1 MAGSRAALRMAML
14 VMAVFALASGA
25 RAATTDE
32 APAAIAYPRGV
43 NHHYRAPQ
51 DPLPEVAAREAAAAD
66 AAAAA
71 CNEGSAAGCVAL
83 GDAFQRG
90 EGRPQIRPVAELLY
104 RRACNAADG
113 AGCAQ
118 LAALLLHRG
127 TPQDEVEAEWLT
139 ARACRLGVPADCT
152 LTPPDPREVEAG
164 LRADCR
170 TSQGTAEACR
180 TLAAMLLAEPRTRR
194 RLAEGLAL
202 IDRQCR
208 AGGREACADAL
219 QYWEATENGEG
230 PRTLAYRD
238 LACTA
243 GDTSTCIVLAKAAFA
258 RGPDGR
264 AAATALFARACAG
277 GDLPACTQAADLAR
291 EPLLAPECDGGTLA
305 SCTELGLMLY
315 RWNSVLFDP
324 DRAIAVLSA
333 ACEAGAFAACK
344 PAGEYTLNR
353 SSDADRDVKARRA
366 VALLARGC
374 EAGEREACETLADEL
389 AEGPRVLFDQAR
401 AEELYLVQCDAGRAK
416 ACDALV
422 RFSHPAAPAP
432 LAQGYDPPIRTPEEI
447 AEEKRIEREERE
459 RQDAELAAQRCQT
472 NTAIFEGVTYSDTL
486 CVYIIRVIGGVE
498 VLNMEQAPWQALLW
512 RPEQI
517 GRTKVSGGDRVLCG
531 GSLVRTGWIVTA
543 AHCLVDI
550 ENTDIVTGG
559 HRVRLGLIRP
569 FEDEGNSYAIRRAI
583 RHPRFDPKT
592 YAFDIALVEYDPRS
606 GTRGDFVTGVARIN
620 LDRRTLA
627 QRPVR
632 AGAPVFTFGFGR
644 TRFVD
649 RHRSDFA
656 QAAAG
661 SIPTY
666 LQAARLMLRDA
677 EECTQLTAFRDLRRD
692 SILCAAG
699 ANGEQ
704 ACDGDSGGPLVT
716 YGDQKGVPTLI
727 GVVSAGKAC
736 GTTGKPSRYVRIGH
750 PLVQA
755 WLEENLP
762 GFRAEPTAR

>member
-1 MAGSRAALRMAML
+1 MAESRAVLRKAML
-14 VMAVFALASGA
+14 MLAAIALASGA
-25 RAATTDE
+25 RAATIDD
-32 APAAIAYPRGV
+32 AAVDGTYPRTVDIG
-43 NHHYRAPQ
+43 YRASQSTP
-51 DPLPEVAAREAAAAD
+51 PEIAASAAAAAD
-66 AAAAA
+66 AAEAA
-71 CNEGSAAGCVAL
+71 CRDGQTGGCVAL

-90 EGRPQIRPVAELLY
+90 EGRPQVRPVAELLY

-113 AGCAQ
+113 AGCAR
-118 LAALLLHRG
+118 LAGLLLHRG
-127 TPQDEVEAEWLT
+127 SPQDEAEAEWLT
-139 ARACRLGVPADCT
+139 GRACRLGVPAGCN
-152 LTPPDPREVEAG
+152 LPPPDPRKVEAG

-170 TSQGTAEACR
+170 ESAGMAEACR
-180 TLAAMLLAEPRTRR
+180 ILAAMLLAEPRTAR

-208 AGGREACADAL
+208 AGGREACAEAL
-219 QYWEATENGEG
+219 QYWEGQENGAG

-243 GDTSTCIVLAKAAFA
+243 GDTAACTVLARSAFA
-258 RGPDGR
+258 QGPGGR
-264 AAATALFARACAG
+264 AAARALFARACTAG
-277 GDLPACTQAADLAR
+277 DKPACTEAADLAR
-291 EPLLAPECDGGTLA
+291 EPALAASCDGGRLA
-305 SCTELGLMLY
+305 ACTELGLMLY
-315 RWNSVLFDP
+315 RWDSVLLDR
-324 DRAIAVLSA
+324 DRAINVLTA
-333 ACEAGAFAACK
+333 ACEAGAFAACQ
-344 PAGEYTLNR
+344 PAGEYTLYGSR
-353 SSDADRDVKARRA
+353 DPDSDAKARRA
-366 VALLARGC
+366 IALLARGC
-374 EAGEREACETLADEL
+374 EGGERKACETLADEW
-389 AEGPRVLFDQAR
+389 AEARMLPFDKEQA
-401 AEELYLVQCDAGRAK
+401 ATLYLVQCDAGRAK

-422 RFSHPAAPAP
+422 RFNHPAAPAP
-432 LAQGYDPPIRTPEEI
+432 LAEGFDPPIQTPEEI
-447 AEEKRIEREERE
+447 AEQQRIDREERE
-459 RQDAELAAQRCQT
+459 RQDAAFEARRCQT
-472 NTAIFEGVTYSDTL
+472 NTAIFESVTYSDTL
-486 CVYIIRVIGGVE
+486 CVNVGRVIGGFAVPRI
-498 VLNMEQAPWQALLW
+498 EQAPWQALLW

-517 GRTKVSGGDRVLCG
+517 GRTKVSGGNRVLCG

-606 GTRGDFVTGVARIN
+606 GTKGDFVTHVARIN
-620 LDRRTLA
+620 LDRRTPA
-627 QRPVR
+627 QRPIE

-644 TRFVD
+644 TWFVD
-649 RHRSDFA
+649 RRRADFA
-656 QAAAG
+656 QAAVG
-661 SIPTY
+661 SIPAQ
-666 LQAARLMLRDA
+666 LQAARLMLRGA

-699 ANGEQ
+699 TNGEQ

-727 GVVSAGKAC
+727 GVVSAGNAC

-755 WLEENLP
+755 WLKENLP
-762 GFRAEPTAR
+762 GFEAAPGAR